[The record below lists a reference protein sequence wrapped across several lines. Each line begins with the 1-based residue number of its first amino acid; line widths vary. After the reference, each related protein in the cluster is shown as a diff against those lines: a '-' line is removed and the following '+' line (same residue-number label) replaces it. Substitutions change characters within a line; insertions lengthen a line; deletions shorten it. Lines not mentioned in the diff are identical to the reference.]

1 MCGFVGMFKNSS
13 LNNEERDL
21 VTNMS
26 KAIAHRGPDED
37 KALNFDTLSIAFR
50 RLSIIDLEKGSQPF
64 EYGDRY
70 VGIFNGEIYNYRD
83 LRAELIKEGY
93 TFDTNSEIEVMLT
106 LFSIEGEKFINK
118 LRGMFAFCFFDKEKN
133 TVTLGR
139 DPFGIKPLYY
149 LHREGRVSFSSESKA
164 FYLDPSIDKTAIDK
178 TQLQHYFTYQY
189 VPEPATL
196 HPEIKILPAG
206 HYMVC
211 DFSSEQEVRIEKY
224 YTTTFRPQKSDDFE
238 KKAELLRRTVEK
250 SVEYH
255 MISDVDVGTFLSGG
269 IDSAVITATAS
280 KLNPGIKAFTVAFG
294 VKEYSEMDEASG
306 IAEHLDVE
314 HIKLVAG
321 LEDFKRAFDKV
332 VYHLDFPMAD
342 PSTMAIYLICE
353 EASRHL
359 KVVLSG
365 EGSDELFGGYRVY
378 NETLT
383 SSKIYSLPKL
393 VKTPLNWLSRVL
405 PDNVK
410 GKQLLY
416 RGTTPLSDRYVGNA
430 FIFDEESKKSVLKTF
445 DPSVHF
451 TDVTKDIYR
460 DVQGLPGITQ
470 MQYVDMNT
478 WLRGD
483 ILVKGDRLSMAHS
496 LEVRVPF
503 LDKEVFELASTL
515 ATEEKLSH
523 GTTKYIFRHAFR
535 DLVNDE
541 TVMRPKLGYPVPVRK
556 WLRCE
561 LYDWAKDI
569 IVNSGADEY
578 IDKKEALRLLD
589 AHRDGTEDNYRKLWV
604 ILVFLRWHSLYMA
617 THLG

>member
-1 MCGFVGMFKNSS
+1 MFKKIS
-13 LNNEERDL
+13 LAEEERQL
-21 VTNMS
+21 VANMS
-26 KAIAHRGPDED
+26 RAIAHRGPDED
-37 KALNFDTLSIAFR
+37 KALNFDNLAIAFR

-70 VGIFNGEIYNYRD
+70 VGIFNGEIYNYRE
-83 LRAELIKEGY
+83 LREELIEKGY
-93 TFDTNSEIEVMLT
+93 TFETNSEIEVMLT
-106 LFSIEGEKFINK
+106 LFSIEGEAFINK

-149 LHREGRVSFSSESKA
+149 IEREGALLFSSEAKA
-164 FYLDPSIDKTAIDK
+164 FYLDPALDKSLISK
-178 TQLQHYFTYQY
+178 KELQHYFTYQY

-196 HPEIKILPAG
+196 HPEIKVLPAG
-206 HYMVC
+206 YYAVC
-211 DFSSEQEVRIEKY
+211 DFSAEKEVRYEKY
-224 YTTTFRPQKSDDFE
+224 YTPTFRPQKADDFE
-238 KKAELLRRTVEK
+238 KKASQLREIVES
-250 SVEYH
+250 SVKYH

-353 EASRHL
+353 EAARHL

-383 SSKIYSLPKL
+383 SSKIYALPK
-393 VKTPLNWLSRVL
+393 VIKTPLSWLSRAL
-405 PDNVK
+405 PDSVK

-416 RGTTPLSDRYVGNA
+416 RGTTPLSERYVGNA
-430 FIFDEESKKSVLKTF
+430 FIFDEKSKKAILKTA
-445 DPSVHF
+445 DDSVHF
-451 TDVTKDIYR
+451 TDITRDIYA
-460 DVQGLPGITQ
+460 DVAGMPGITQ

-503 LDKEVFELASTL
+503 LDKEVFDFASTL
-515 ATEEKLSH
+515 ATEEKLAHS
-523 GTTKYIFRHAFR
+523 TTKYIFRHAFR
-535 DLVNDE
+535 DLVNPE

-556 WLRCE
+556 WLQNE

-578 IDKKEALRLLD
+578 IDKKEALRMLD
-589 AHRDGTEDNYRKLWV
+589 AHRDGSEDNYRKLWV
-604 ILVFLRWHSLYMA
+604 ILVFLRWHTLY
-617 THLG
+617 LGV

>member
-1 MCGFVGMFKNSS
+1 MCGFVGMFKNTP
-13 LNNEERDL
+13 LDEESRAL
-21 VTNMS
+21 ITKMS
-26 KAIAHRGPDED
+26 ETIAYRGPDEG
-37 KALNFDTLSIAFR
+37 KMLFFEKLAIAFR

-70 VGIFNGEIYNYRD
+70 VGLFNGEIYNYRE
-83 LRAELIKEGY
+83 LRLELIEKGFE
-93 TFDTNSEIEVMLT
+93 FKTNSEIEVMLT
-106 LFSIEGEKFINK
+106 LYSVEGEHFINK
-118 LRGMFAFCFFDKEKN
+118 LRGMFAFSFYDKEKN
-133 TVTLGR
+133 TLMLGR

-149 LHREGRVSFSSESKA
+149 IEREGQLLFSSESKV
-164 FYLDPSIDKTAIDK
+164 FYNDPALDKTLIDEEK
-178 TQLQHYFTYQY
+178 LQHYFTYQY
-189 VPEPATL
+189 IPEPSTL

-206 HYMVC
+206 SYAFV
-211 DFSSEQEVRIEKY
+211 DFEAEKPVRIEKY
-224 YTTTFRPQKSDDFE
+224 YTPVFTPKKSDDFE
-238 KKAELLRRTVEK
+238 KKAAELREVVEE
-250 SVEYH
+250 SVKYH

-294 VKEYSEMDEASG
+294 EKEYSEINEAEG
-306 IAEHLDVE
+306 IAKHLDVE

-332 VYHLDFPMAD
+332 VYHLDFPVAD

-353 EASRHL
+353 EAARHL

-365 EGSDELFGGYRVY
+365 EGSDELFGGYKVY
-378 NETLT
+378 GETVT
-383 SSKIYSLPKL
+383 SDKINALPKFI
-393 VKTPLNWLSRVL
+393 KTPLTGISRIM
-405 PDNVK
+405 PEGMK
-410 GKQLLY
+410 GKALLY
-416 RGTTPLSDRYVGNA
+416 RGTTPLEKRYVGNA
-430 FIFDEESKKSVLKTF
+430 FIFDEKSKKKILKTAS
-445 DPSVHF
+445 DNVHF
-451 TDVTKDIYR
+451 SQLTEDIYR
-460 DVQGLPGITQ
+460 DVEGLPGITK

-503 LDKEVFELASTL
+503 LDKEVFRLASTL

-535 DLVNDE
+535 DLVNPE

-556 WLRCE
+556 WLKNE

-569 IVNSGADEY
+569 IVNSTATDY
-578 IDKKEALRLLD
+578 IDTAEALRLLD
-589 AHRDGTEDNYRKLWV
+589 AHREGREDNYRKLWV
-604 ILVFLRWHSLYMA
+604 VLVFIKWYSLFVEK
-617 THLG
+617 

>member
-1 MCGFVGMFKNSS
+1 MCGFVGMFKKAP
-13 LNNEERDL
+13 LEDL
-21 VTNMS
+21 DKTLINNMS
-26 KAIAHRGPDED
+26 ESIAHRGPDED
-37 KALNFDTLSIAFR
+37 KALIFENLAIAFR

-64 EYGDRY
+64 EYRERF
-70 VGIFNGEIYNYRD
+70 VGIFNGEIYNYRE
-83 LRAELIKEGY
+83 LRAELIEKGFE
-93 TFDTNSEIEVMLT
+93 FKTNSEIEVMLT
-106 LFSIEGEKFINK
+106 LFSVEGEKFINK
-118 LRGMFAFCFFDKEKN
+118 LRGMFAFCFYDKEKN
-133 TVTLGR
+133 TITLGR

-149 LHREGRVSFSSESKA
+149 IEREGRILFSSESKA
-164 FYLDPSIDKTAIDK
+164 FYLDPSLDKTLIDKTN
-178 TQLQHYFTYQY
+178 LQHYFTFQY
-189 VPEPATL
+189 IPEPQTL

-206 HYMVC
+206 YYMVC
-211 DFSSEQEVRIEKY
+211 DFNGDKDVRLEKY
-224 YTTTFRPQKSDDFE
+224 YTPVFRPQKSNDFE

-294 VKEYSEMDEASG
+294 VKEYSEIEEATG
-306 IAEHLDVE
+306 IAKHLDVE

-332 VYHLDFPMAD
+332 VYHLDFPVAD

-353 EASRHL
+353 EAARHL

-378 NETLT
+378 NETVVSDKLNALPNFIKKPLK
-383 SSKIYSLPKL
+383 SLSKA
-393 VKTPLNWLSRVL
+393 L
-405 PDNVK
+405 PDHVK

-416 RGTTPLSDRYVGNA
+416 RGTTPLEERYVGNA
-430 FIFDEESKKSVLKTF
+430 FIFNEEEKGKILKTF
-445 DPSVHF
+445 DPEVNF
-451 TDVTKDIYR
+451 AQVTKDIYA
-460 DVQGLPGITQ
+460 DVKGMPGITK

-503 LDKEVFELASTL
+503 LDKEVFALASTL
-515 ATEEKLSH
+515 HSDEKLSH
-523 GTTKYIFRHAFR
+523 KTTKYIFRHAFR
-535 DLVNDE
+535 DLVNEE

-556 WLRCE
+556 WLKDE
-561 LYDWAKDI
+561 LYLWAKDI
-569 IVNSGADEY
+569 IVNSGGEEY

-589 AHRDGTEDNYRKLWV
+589 AHREGKEDNYRKLWV
-604 ILVFLRWHSLYMA
+604 ILVFLRWYSLFVK
-617 THLG
+617 

>member
-1 MCGFVGMFKNSS
+1 MFKNGS
-13 LNNEERDL
+13 LSDEERLL
-21 VTNMS
+21 VSNMS
-26 KAIAHRGPDED
+26 NAIAHRGPDED
-37 KALNFDTLSIAFR
+37 KALIFDSLAIAFR

-64 EYGDRY
+64 VYGKRY
-70 VGIFNGEIYNYRD
+70 VGIFNGEIYNYLELRD
-83 LRAELIKEGY
+83 ELIREGY
-93 TFDTNSEIEVMLT
+93 EFNTNSEIEVMLT
-106 LFSIEGEKFINK
+106 LFSKEGESFINK
-118 LRGMFAFCFFDKEKN
+118 LRGMFAFCFYDKEKN
-133 TVTLGR
+133 TITLGR

-149 LHREGRVSFSSESKA
+149 MNKGGSVYFSSESKA
-164 FYLDPSIDKTAIDK
+164 FYLDPSLDKTKIDKSR
-178 TQLQHYFTYQY
+178 LQHYFTYQY
-189 VPEPATL
+189 VPEPSTL
-196 HPEIKILPAG
+196 HPDIKILPAG

-211 DFSSEQEVRIEKY
+211 DFSAETPVRCEKY
-224 YTTTFRPQKSDDFE
+224 YTPVFKPVKSDDFE
-238 KKAELLRRTVEK
+238 KKAALLRETVES
-250 SVEYH
+250 SVKYH

-306 IAEHLDVE
+306 IAKHLDVE
-314 HIKLVAG
+314 HIKLVG
-321 LEDFKRAFDKV
+321 TIEDFKRAFDKV

-353 EASRHL
+353 EAARHL

-365 EGSDELFGGYRVY
+365 EGSDELFGGYRIY

-383 SSKIYSLPKL
+383 SSKIYSLPGFVKAPLKL
-393 VKTPLNWLSRVL
+393 LSKIL
-405 PDNVK
+405 PSGVS

-416 RGTTPLSDRYVGNA
+416 RGTTPLSERYIGNA
-430 FIFDEESKKSVLKTF
+430 FIFDEKSKRSILKTC
-445 DPSVHF
+445 DDSVHF
-451 TDVTKDIYR
+451 TDITRDLYKD
-460 DVQGLPGITQ
+460 VEGMPGITQ

-503 LDKEVFELASTL
+503 LDKKVFEVASSL
-515 ATEEKLSH
+515 ATDEKLSH

-535 DLVNDE
+535 DLVNEE

-556 WLRCE
+556 WLRE
-561 LYDWAKDI
+561 DLYDWAKDI

-589 AHRDGTEDNYRKLWV
+589 AHREGKEDNYRKLWV
-604 ILVFLRWHSLYMA
+604 ILVFLRWYSMYVEK
-617 THLG
+617 

>member
-1 MCGFVGMFKNSS
+1 MCGFVGMFKKAS
-13 LNNEERDL
+13 LLEEERTL
-21 VTNMS
+21 VANMS
-26 KAIAHRGPDED
+26 RAIAHRGPDED
-37 KALNFDTLSIAFR
+37 KALEFENLAIAFR

-83 LRAELIKEGY
+83 LREELIKEGY
-93 TFDTNSEIEVMLT
+93 TFNTNSEIEVMLT
-106 LFSIEGEKFINK
+106 LFSNEGESFINK
-118 LRGMFAFCFFDKEKN
+118 LRGMFAFCFYDKEKN
-133 TVTLGR
+133 TVTMGR

-149 LHREGRVSFSSESKA
+149 IHREGCVYFSSESKA
-164 FYLDPSIDKTAIDK
+164 FYLDPALDKSMIDK

-189 VPEPATL
+189 VPEPSTL

-211 DFSSEQEVRIEKY
+211 DYNAKDEVRFERY
-224 YTTTFRPQKSDDFE
+224 YTPTFRPVKSDDFE
-238 KKAELLRRTVEK
+238 KKAALLRETVER
-250 SVEYH
+250 SVKYH

-306 IAEHLDVE
+306 IAKHLDVE
-314 HIKLVAG
+314 HIKLVGG

-353 EASRHL
+353 EAARHL

-365 EGSDELFGGYRVY
+365 EGSDELFGGYRIY

-383 SSKIYSLPKL
+383 SSKIYSLPGIIKS
-393 VKTPLNWLSRVL
+393 PLKWLSTVL

-416 RGTTPLSDRYVGNA
+416 RGTTPLSERYVGNA
-430 FIFDEESKKSVLKTF
+430 FIFDERSKRRVLRTC
-445 DPSVHF
+445 DDSVHF
-451 TDVTKDIYR
+451 TDVTRDIYA
-460 DVQGLPGITQ
+460 DVEGMPGITQ

-535 DLVNDE
+535 DLVNEE

-556 WLRCE
+556 WLQNE

-569 IVNSGADEY
+569 ITNSGADEY
-578 IDKKEALRLLD
+578 IDKKEALRMLD
-589 AHRDGTEDNYRKLWV
+589 AHRDGSEDNYRKLWV
-604 ILVFLRWHSLYMA
+604 ILVFLRWHSLFVK
-617 THLG
+617 

>member
-1 MCGFVGMFKNSS
+1 MCGFVGMFKNTS
-13 LNNEERDL
+13 LDEESRAL
-21 VTNMS
+21 VTKMS
-26 KAIAHRGPDED
+26 ETIDYRGPDEG
-37 KALNFDTLSIAFR
+37 KMLFFEKLAIAFR

-70 VGIFNGEIYNYRD
+70 VGLFNGEIYNYRE
-83 LRAELIKEGY
+83 LRQELTEKGFE
-93 TFDTNSEIEVMLT
+93 FKTNSEIEVMLT
-106 LFSIEGEKFINK
+106 LYSVEGESFINK
-118 LRGMFAFCFFDKEKN
+118 LRGMFAFSFYDKEKN
-133 TVTLGR
+133 TLMLGR

-149 LHREGRVSFSSESKA
+149 IEREGQLLFSSESKA
-164 FYLDPSIDKTAIDK
+164 FYNDPALDTTLIDKEK
-178 TQLQHYFTYQY
+178 LQHYFTYQY
-189 VPEPATL
+189 IPEPSTL

-206 HYMVC
+206 SYAFV
-211 DFSSEQEVRIEKY
+211 DFETEKPVRIEKY
-224 YTTTFRPQKSDDFE
+224 YTPVFTPRKADDFE
-238 KKAELLRRTVEK
+238 KKAAELREVVEE
-250 SVEYH
+250 SVKYH

-294 VKEYSEMDEASG
+294 EKEYSEINEAEG
-306 IAEHLDVE
+306 IAKHLDVE

-332 VYHLDFPMAD
+332 VYHLDFPVAD

-353 EASRHL
+353 EAARHL

-365 EGSDELFGGYRVY
+365 EGSDELFGGYKVY
-378 NETLT
+378 GETVT
-383 SSKIYSLPKL
+383 SDKINALPKFIKAPLAGISKIM
-393 VKTPLNWLSRVL
+393 
-405 PDNVK
+405 PDGMK
-410 GKQLLY
+410 GKALLY
-416 RGTTPLSDRYVGNA
+416 RGTTPLEKRYVGNA
-430 FIFDEESKKSVLKTF
+430 FIFDEKSKKKILKTAS
-445 DPSVHF
+445 DSVHF
-451 TDVTKDIYR
+451 SDLTQDIYR
-460 DVQGLPGITQ
+460 DVEGLPGITK

-503 LDKEVFELASTL
+503 LDKEVFRLASTL

-535 DLVNDE
+535 DLVNPE

-556 WLRCE
+556 WLKNE

-569 IVNSGADEY
+569 IVNSNATDY
-578 IDKKEALRLLD
+578 IDTAEALRMLD
-589 AHRDGTEDNYRKLWV
+589 AHREGREDNYRKLWV
-604 ILVFLRWHSLYMA
+604 VLVFIKWYSLFVKK
-617 THLG
+617 

>member
-1 MCGFVGMFKNSS
+1 MFKSSS
-13 LNNEERDL
+13 LIEEDRKL
-21 VTNMS
+21 VNAMS
-26 KAIAHRGPDED
+26 SAIAHRGPDED
-37 KALNFDTLSIAFR
+37 KALNFDKLSIAFR

-64 EYGDRY
+64 EYSDRY
-70 VGIFNGEIYNYRD
+70 VGIFNGEIYNY
-83 LRAELIKEGY
+83 LELKAELVNKGY
-93 TFDTNSEIEVMLT
+93 TFNTNSEIEVMLT
-106 LFSIEGEKFINK
+106 LFSIEGESFINK
-118 LRGMFAFCFFDKEKN
+118 LRGMFAFCFYDKEKN
-133 TVTLGR
+133 TLTLGR

-149 LHREGRVSFSSESKA
+149 IQREGRLTFSSESKA
-164 FYLDPSIDKTAIDK
+164 FYLDPSLDKGNIDKA
-178 TQLQHYFTYQY
+178 QLQHYFTYQY
-189 VPEPATL
+189 LPEPSTL
-196 HPEIKILPAG
+196 HPEIKVLPAG
-206 HYMVC
+206 YYMVC
-211 DFSSEQEVRIEKY
+211 DFSAEQETRFERY
-224 YTTTFRPQKSDDFE
+224 YTPTFKPVKTDDFE
-238 KKAELLRRTVEK
+238 KKAELLRHTVEE
-250 SVEYH
+250 SVKYH
-255 MISDVDVGTFLSGG
+255 MLSDVDVGTFLSGG

-306 IAEHLDVE
+306 IAKHLDVE
-314 HIKLVAG
+314 HIKLVGG

-353 EASRHL
+353 EAARHL

-365 EGSDELFGGYRVY
+365 EGSDELFGGYRIY
-378 NETLT
+378 NETQT
-383 SSKIYSLPKL
+383 SSKIYQLPKL
-393 VKTPLNWLSRVL
+393 VKAPLKWLSNVL

-416 RGTTPLSDRYVGNA
+416 RGTTPLSERYVGNA
-430 FIFDEESKKSVLKTF
+430 FIFDEKTKKSILKTA
-445 DPSVHF
+445 DDTVHF
-451 TDVTKDIYR
+451 TDVTRQLYKDIEGMPP
-460 DVQGLPGITQ
+460 VTQ

-535 DLVNDE
+535 DLVNEE

-578 IDKKEALRLLD
+578 IDKKEALRMLD
-589 AHRDGTEDNYRKLWV
+589 AHRDGSEDNYRKLWV
-604 ILVFLRWHSLYMA
+604 ILVFLRWYSLY
-617 THLG
+617 TK

>member
-1 MCGFVGMFKNSS
+1 MCGFVGMFKNAP
-13 LNNEERDL
+13 LENEERDL
-21 VTNMS
+21 ITRMS
-26 KAIAHRGPDED
+26 QAIAHRGPDED
-37 KALNFDTLSIAFR
+37 KALNFERLSIAFR

-93 TFDTNSEIEVMLT
+93 TFETNSEIEVMLT
-106 LFSIEGEKFINK
+106 LFSIEGERFINK
-118 LRGMFAFCFFDKEKN
+118 LRGMFAFCFYDKEKN
-133 TVTLGR
+133 TVMLGR

-149 LHREGRVSFSSESKA
+149 MHREGRVSFSSESKA
-164 FYLDPSIDKTAIDK
+164 FYLDPSLDKTSIDK

-189 VPEPATL
+189 VPEPSTL

-211 DFSSEQEVRIEKY
+211 DFSADCDVRVERY
-224 YTTTFRPQKSDDFE
+224 YTPTFRPQKSDDFE

-294 VKEYSEMDEASG
+294 VKEYSEIDEASG

-353 EASRHL
+353 EAARHL
-359 KVVLSG
+359 KEVLSG

-405 PDNVK
+405 PDKVK

-430 FIFDEESKKSVLKTF
+430 FIFDEESKRSILKTF

-451 TDVTKDIYR
+451 TDVTRDIYR

-535 DLVNDE
+535 DLVNEE

-556 WLRCE
+556 WLRRE

-589 AHRDGTEDNYRKLWV
+589 AHRDGSEDNYRKLWV
-604 ILVFLRWHSLYMA
+604 ILVFLRWHSLYKA
-617 THLG
+617 SYLG

>member
-1 MCGFVGMFKNSS
+1 MCGFVGMFKNAP
-13 LNNEERDL
+13 LENEERDL
-21 VTNMS
+21 ITKMS
-26 KAIAHRGPDED
+26 QAIAHRGPDED
-37 KALNFDTLSIAFR
+37 KALNFERLSIAFR

-93 TFDTNSEIEVMLT
+93 TFETNSEIEVMLT
-106 LFSIEGEKFINK
+106 LFSIEGERFINK
-118 LRGMFAFCFFDKEKN
+118 LRGMFAFCFYDKEKN
-133 TVTLGR
+133 TVMLGR

-149 LHREGRVSFSSESKA
+149 MHREGRVSFSSESKA
-164 FYLDPSIDKTAIDK
+164 FYLDPSLDKTSIDK

-189 VPEPATL
+189 VPEPSTL

-211 DFSSEQEVRIEKY
+211 DFSADCDVRVERY
-224 YTTTFRPQKSDDFE
+224 YTPTFRPQKADDFE

-353 EASRHL
+353 EAARHL

-405 PDNVK
+405 PDKVK

-430 FIFDEESKKSVLKTF
+430 FIFDEESKRSILKTF

-451 TDVTKDIYR
+451 TDVTRDIYR

-535 DLVNDE
+535 DLVNEE

-589 AHRDGTEDNYRKLWV
+589 AHRDGSEDNYRKLWV
-604 ILVFLRWHSLYMA
+604 ILVFLRWHSMFTASY
-617 THLG
+617 LG